1 MTAQL
6 AFDNSYARM
15 PPRFYARVAP
25 APPARA
31 QPDPPQ

>member
-15 PPRFYARVAP
+15 PPRFYARVAARPPRPRP
-25 APPARA
+25 A
-31 QPDPPQ
+31 